1 MFSNLNLVRCSPAVV
16 SREQSTSRQSTS
28 RPSTSS
34 QPVTRQPVSIQS
46 IRVSRLNRQIADLEL
61 EERALDASL
70 QTPKDPAAD
79 DDDDDD
85 DDSSIGSSKS
95 SGESSMPRFRCTGV
109 STIAKPPAFTACPPP
124 TELISITNTEA
135 PESAASI
142 AAARPAI
149 PAPTMM
155 TSASTLPLV
164 SLPGAA
170 NSRPAANSF
179 QILDR

>member
-70 QTPKDPAAD
+70 QTPKDPAD
-79 DDDDDD
+79 DDDDDHD

-95 SGESSMPRFRCTGV
+95 SGESS
-109 STIAKPPAFTACPPP
+109 I
-124 TELISITNTEA
+124 E
-135 PESAASI
+135 PEDTRDRVCSA
-142 AAARPAI
+142 
-149 PAPTMM
+149 
-155 TSASTLPLV
+155 
-164 SLPGAA
+164 
-170 NSRPAANSF
+170 
-179 QILDR
+179 